1 MAIDTKLK
9 QNAKREEMKITAR
22 ESMRG
27 WCGKKENKGEEK
39 IPDRAEK
46 ILANR
51 HYIFRSVHHEKW
63 IIWAC
68 QRSNN

>member
-1 MAIDTKLK
+1 
-9 QNAKREEMKITAR
+9 MKITTRINAR
-22 ESMRG
+22 PMRG
-27 WCGKKENKGEEK
+27 KKNKGEEK
-39 IPDRAEK
+39 NSEGNADRAEK

-51 HYIFRSVHHEKW
+51 HYIFRSVHHERW